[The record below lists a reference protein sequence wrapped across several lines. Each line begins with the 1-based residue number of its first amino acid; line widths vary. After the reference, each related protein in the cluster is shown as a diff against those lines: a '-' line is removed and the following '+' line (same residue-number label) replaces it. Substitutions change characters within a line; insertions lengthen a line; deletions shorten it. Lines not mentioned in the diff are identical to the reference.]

1 MALPGASGSE
11 GGVEGPRRYLIAA
24 VVAEYPKNRDWDRP
38 GLLEARDKVVD
49 LFTGRLGYRLHD
61 SLPLNPTGRQ
71 LTDALRAFCTS
82 PERRE
87 DDLLTI
93 YLSCHGE
100 ILDDGE
106 EHVLLTTDTDPE
118 DLTYTALPTADLT
131 RAVLRGSRIRRV
143 LLLLDACYVGQGGN
157 QMAAAALERLGATWG
172 RSSGSGL
179 VVVSSAQP
187 NQSAATGAFPK
198 LLEDA
203 VTGLSV
209 AGHGPDTLSVNA
221 VVQHINGSKERPG
234 HQRIG
239 LAMVGLDGEPP
250 AFFPNPRHDV
260 RLNEVDLALQ
270 RAAAFDE
277 EDRRRETEFTSRLL
291 VRAMGYNSQ
300 AGAAAWWFSGRRT
313 ALRDLA
319 SWLNDR
325 TGGDRS
331 VCRVVTAAPGS
342 GKTAVLGLV
351 AALTHPERHGTV
363 PLHALGLP
371 ADLLDVGAVDA
382 AVYAQRLTDTEVLEA
397 VCAAARVRAATV
409 GELLEALGRRARPLT
424 VLIDALDEAATPGTL
439 CSSVLRPLIEHSGG
453 RLRLLL
459 GTRPYLLP
467 RLGIG
472 PADTVDLD
480 DARYADPEALA
491 VYAARNLL
499 EAHRASPYRERLGAV
514 QPVAK
519 AVAQAAGH
527 SFLIARLTAGTLAAT
542 PAIPDANDP
551 AWRASLPR
559 HAGDAMRRDLHQ
571 RLGDDARRATD
582 LLRPLAYS
590 QGQGLPWEDIWAPL
604 ATAISGRAYTDDDL
618 VWLRSEAGSY
628 VVEATE
634 NGRSAYRLYHEAM
647 AEHLREGTDPE
658 AVHAAYA
665 RVLTARVPC
674 HVDAT
679 PNWSRAHPYALAHL
693 AHHAAQAGLLDEV
706 LADSEYLVHA
716 EPRGLTPYLHRAH
729 GDTARLAAA
738 VYRTSVHLHRD
749 ATAQLRR
756 QTLALDAARAGAPDL
771 HGSLTSRI
779 PPGDWA
785 PVWATGSTF
794 SSALRDTLTGHDGSV
809 HAVACTELDGHPV
822 TITGGNDGT
831 VRVWHL
837 NVGQGIGKPITAHDG
852 PVRAV
857 ACTAVRGN
865 PVAVTGGDDG
875 TVRIWDLNTRQAI
888 GEPITGHNGWVMTV
902 ACTMIDG
909 NPVAVT
915 GGDDG
920 TVRIW
925 DLNTRQAIGEP
936 IAGHNGWVM
945 AVACT
950 TIDGNPVAVTGG
962 NDGTFKTWDL
972 KTRQGRDEPITS
984 HDYWVR
990 AVACTMIDG
999 KPVAITAGDDGTAR
1013 VWELNTR
1020 QGLGEPI
1027 TSHDYWV
1034 RAVACTTI
1042 DGKPVA
1048 ITGGNDGTV
1057 RMWDAATGRTV
1068 GGPLAS
1074 HDGWVHAVACTVID
1088 DRPVAVTG
1096 GRDGTVRVWDLNTP
1110 PTVGTPLAGHD
1121 DWVYGAACT
1130 TIDGHPVAVTA
1141 GDDGTVRVW
1150 DARTGQTTG
1159 EPLTGHDGWVRAVA
1173 CTVIDGNPVAVTAGR
1188 DATVR
1193 IWDLNTGQAI
1203 GEPLTGHNDRIRA
1216 VACTTIDGNPVA
1228 VTGGHHGTVRIWDLN
1243 TRQAIGEPL
1252 TGHNG
1257 WAYAVA
1263 CTMVDDRPVAV
1274 TGGRDGTVRI
1284 WDLNTRQA
1292 IGEPLTGH
1300 NDWVRAVAC
1309 TTIDGKPVAVTA
1321 GDEGTLRMWDLN
1333 THQAIGEPL
1342 TGHDGWVR
1350 AVACGVI
1357 DGNPVAIT
1365 GGRDATIRLW
1375 DLRTW
1380 SVSTRI
1386 FLGQPTAIALTDTG
1400 DLAFCYRDD
1409 VALFRR
1415 RPHSA

>member
-1 MALPGASGSE
+1 MALPGASGVE
-11 GGVEGPRRYLIAA
+11 DGGQEPRRYLIAA

-38 GLLEARDKVVD
+38 GLLEARDRVVD

-61 SLPLNPTGRQ
+61 SLPLNPSGRQ

-187 NQSAATGAFPK
+187 HQAAATGAFPK

-221 VVQHINGSKERPG
+221 VVQHINGSKDRPG

-291 VRAMGYNSQ
+291 VRAMGDHSQ
-300 AGAAAWWFSGRRT
+300 AGASAWWFSGRHT

-319 SWLNDR
+319 SWLNDP
-325 TGGDRS
+325 TGAAQS

-371 ADLLDVGAVDA
+371 ADLLDVDAVDA
-382 AVYAQRLTDTEVLEA
+382 AVYAQRLTDTDVLEA
-397 VCAAARVRAATV
+397 ICAAARVRAGTV
-409 GELLEALGRRARPLT
+409 GELLEALGRRAQPLT

-439 CSSVLRPLIEHSGG
+439 CGSVLRPLIEHSGG

-472 PADTVDLD
+472 TADTIDLD
-480 DARYADPEALA
+480 DARYADPEALS

-499 EAHRASPYRERLGAV
+499 EAHPASPYRERLPAV
-514 QPVAK
+514 RPVAE
-519 AVAQAAGH
+519 AVARAARH

-542 PAIPDANDP
+542 PTIPDANDP

-559 HAGDAMRRDLHQ
+559 HAGDAMRQDLHQ
-571 RLGDDARRATD
+571 RLGDDAQRATD

-604 ATAISGRAYTDDDL
+604 ATAISGRLYTDDDL
-618 VWLRSEAGSY
+618 LWLREEAGSY

-647 AEHLREGTDPE
+647 AEHLREGMDPGE
-658 AVHAAYA
+658 VHAAYA

-729 GDTARLAAA
+729 ADTARLAAA
-738 VYRTSVHLHRD
+738 VYRTSLHLHRD
-749 ATAQLRR
+749 ATPQQRR

-771 HGSLTSRI
+771 HGSFTSRI

-794 SSALRDTLTGHDGSV
+794 NSALRDTLTGHSGIIF
-809 HAVACTELDGHPV
+809 AVACTELDGRPTAV
-822 TITGGNDGT
+822 TGDSSWT
-831 VRVWHL
+831 VRVWDL
-837 NVGQGIGKPITAHDG
+837 ATGQAIGQPLTGHTGSIF
-852 PVRAV
+852 AV
-857 ACTAVRGN
+857 ACTELDGR
-865 PVAVTGGDDG
+865 PTAVTG
-875 TVRIWDLNTRQAI
+875 
-888 GEPITGHNGWVMTV
+888 
-902 ACTMIDG
+902 
-909 NPVAVT
+909 
-915 GGDDG
+915 
-920 TVRIW
+920 
-925 DLNTRQAIGEP
+925 
-936 IAGHNGWVM
+936 
-945 AVACT
+945 
-950 TIDGNPVAVTGG
+950 
-962 NDGTFKTWDL
+962 
-972 KTRQGRDEPITS
+972 S
-984 HDYWVR
+984 
-990 AVACTMIDG
+990 
-999 KPVAITAGDDGTAR
+999 
-1013 VWELNTR
+1013 
-1020 QGLGEPI
+1020 
-1027 TSHDYWV
+1027 S
-1034 RAVACTTI
+1034 
-1042 DGKPVA
+1042 
-1048 ITGGNDGTV
+1048 
-1057 RMWDAATGRTV
+1057 
-1068 GGPLAS
+1068 
-1074 HDGWVHAVACTVID
+1074 
-1088 DRPVAVTG
+1088 
-1096 GRDGTVRVWDLNTP
+1096 DGTVRVWDLATGQAIGQP
-1110 PTVGTPLAGHD
+1110 LTGHTGQVRTV
-1121 DWVYGAACT
+1121 ACAEL
-1130 TIDGHPVAVTA
+1130 DGHPTA
-1141 GDDGTVRVW
+1141 ITGSSDGTVRVW
-1150 DARTGQTTG
+1150 DLATGQAIG
-1159 EPLTGHDGWVRAVA
+1159 QPLTGHSSSVNAVA
-1173 CTVIDGNPVAVTAGR
+1173 CTVLDDRTIAITAGY
-1188 DATVR
+1188 DGTVR
-1193 IWDLNTGQAI
+1193 IWDVAAGQAI
-1203 GEPLTGHNDRIRA
+1203 GEPLTGHTDRVLS
-1216 VACTTIDGNPVA
+1216 VACTVLNDRTIAITAGDDK
-1228 VTGGHHGTVRIWDLN
+1228 TVRIWDLA
-1243 TRQAIGEPL
+1243 TGQAIGRPF
-1252 TGHNG
+1252 TGHG
-1257 WAYAVA
+1257 GRVRTVA
-1263 CTMVDDRPVAV
+1263 CTVLDDRTVAI
-1274 TGGRDGTVRI
+1274 TAGDDKTVRI
-1284 WDLNTRQA
+1284 WDLATGRT
-1292 IGEPLTGH
+1292 IGKSLTGH
-1300 NDWVRAVAC
+1300 TDWVRAVAC
-1309 TTIDGKPVAVTA
+1309 TVLNDRTIAVTS
-1321 GDEGTLRMWDLN
+1321 GDDGTVRVWDLA
-1333 THQAIGEPL
+1333 TGQAIGKPL
-1342 TGHDGWVR
+1342 TGHTDWVQVVACAVLDGHPF
-1350 AVACGVI
+1350 AVAGGD
-1357 DGNPVAIT
+1357 DGMV
-1365 GGRDATIRLW
+1365 RVW
-1375 DLRTW
+1375 DLRTR
-1380 SVSTRI
+1380 SLNAKI
-1386 FLGQPTAIALTDTG
+1386 LLDQPGGIALTPTG
-1400 DLAFCYRDD
+1400 DLVIGFHND

-1415 RPHSA
+1415 KPHAT

>member
-1 MALPGASGSE
+1 MALPGASSSE
-11 GGVEGPRRYLIAA
+11 DGGQEPRRYLIAA

-38 GLLEARDKVVD
+38 GLLEARDRVVD
-49 LFTGRLGYRLHD
+49 LFTRRLGYRLHD
-61 SLPLNPTGRQ
+61 SLPLNPSGRQ

-187 NQSAATGAFPK
+187 HQAAATGAFPK

-221 VVQHINGSKERPG
+221 VVQHINGSKDRPG

-291 VRAMGYNSQ
+291 VRAMGDHSQ
-300 AGAAAWWFSGRRT
+300 AGASAWWFSGRHT

-325 TGGDRS
+325 TGAAQS

-371 ADLLDVGAVDA
+371 ADLLDVDAVDA
-382 AVYAQRLTDTEVLEA
+382 AVYAQRLTDTDVLEA
-397 VCAAARVRAATV
+397 ICAAARVRAGTV

-472 PADTVDLD
+472 PADTIDLD
-480 DARYADPEALA
+480 DARYADPEAIS

-499 EAHRASPYRERLGAV
+499 EAHPASPYRERLPAV
-514 QPVAK
+514 RPVAE
-519 AVAQAAGH
+519 AVARAAGH

-542 PAIPDANDP
+542 PAIPDASD
-551 AWRASLPR
+551 AVWRASLPR
-559 HAGDAMRRDLHQ
+559 HAGDAMRQDLHQ
-571 RLGDDARRATD
+571 RLGDDAQRATD

-604 ATAISGRAYTDDDL
+604 ATAISGRLYTDDDL
-618 VWLRSEAGSY
+618 LWLREEAGSY

-647 AEHLREGTDPE
+647 AEHLREGMDPGE
-658 AVHAAYA
+658 VHAAYA

-729 GDTARLAAA
+729 ADTARLAAA

-749 ATAQLRR
+749 ATPQLRR

-794 SSALRDTLTGHDGSV
+794 NSALRDTLTGHNGS
-809 HAVACTELDGHPV
+809 
-822 TITGGNDGT
+822 
-831 VRVWHL
+831 
-837 NVGQGIGKPITAHDG
+837 
-852 PVRAV
+852 VRAV
-857 ACTAVRGN
+857 ACAELDGR
-865 PVAVTGGDDG
+865 PIAVT
-875 TVRIWDLNTRQAI
+875 T
-888 GEPITGHNGWVMTV
+888 GE
-902 ACTMIDG
+902 D
-909 NPVAVT
+909 
-915 GGDDG
+915 
-920 TVRIW
+920 
-925 DLNTRQAIGEP
+925 
-936 IAGHNGWVM
+936 
-945 AVACT
+945 
-950 TIDGNPVAVTGG
+950 
-962 NDGTFKTWDL
+962 
-972 KTRQGRDEPITS
+972 S
-984 HDYWVR
+984 
-990 AVACTMIDG
+990 
-999 KPVAITAGDDGTAR
+999 
-1013 VWELNTR
+1013 
-1020 QGLGEPI
+1020 
-1027 TSHDYWV
+1027 
-1034 RAVACTTI
+1034 
-1042 DGKPVA
+1042 
-1048 ITGGNDGTV
+1048 
-1057 RMWDAATGRTV
+1057 
-1068 GGPLAS
+1068 
-1074 HDGWVHAVACTVID
+1074 
-1088 DRPVAVTG
+1088 
-1096 GRDGTVRVWDLNTP
+1096 TVRVWDL
-1110 PTVGTPLAGHD
+1110 A
-1121 DWVYGAACT
+1121 
-1130 TIDGHPVAVTA
+1130 
-1141 GDDGTVRVW
+1141 
-1150 DARTGQTTG
+1150 
-1159 EPLTGHDGWVRAVA
+1159 
-1173 CTVIDGNPVAVTAGR
+1173 
-1188 DATVR
+1188 
-1193 IWDLNTGQAI
+1193 TGQAI
-1203 GEPLTGHNDRIRA
+1203 GEPLTSYNGVLA
-1216 VACTTIDGNPVA
+1216 VACTQLDGRTVA
-1228 VTGGHHGTVRIWDLN
+1228 VTGANDGTVRVWDLA
-1243 TRQAIGEPL
+1243 TGQAVGEPL
-1252 TGHNG
+1252 TGDNG
-1257 WAYAVA
+1257 
-1263 CTMVDDRPVAV
+1263 
-1274 TGGRDGTVRI
+1274 
-1284 WDLNTRQA
+1284 
-1292 IGEPLTGH
+1292 
-1300 NDWVRAVAC
+1300 WVRAVAC
-1309 TTIDGKPVAVTA
+1309 TQLDGRTVAVTGA
-1321 GDEGTLRMWDLN
+1321 NDGTVRVWDLA
-1333 THQAIGEPL
+1333 TRQAIGEPL
-1342 TGHDGWVR
+1342 TGHDGWVQAVACTRLDGRPTAVTGANDGTVRVWDLATGQAIGQPIAEPLTGHDGWVVAVACTELDGRPIALTGGNDGTVRMWDLNTRRPIGEPLAGHHSMVEAVACTELDGRPIAVTTGHGDVRVWDLATGQAVGEPLTGHNGRVLAVACTELDGRPIALTGGDDGTVRLWDLNTRQTIGQPLTSRSGWVLAVACTRLDGRPVAVTSANDGTGHVWDLATGRTIGEPLTSHNGWGR
-1350 AVACGVI
+1350 AVACTELDGRTVAVTGAHDSTVRISDLTTGRPIGKPLTGHNGWVLAVACTELDGRPIAVTGGDDGTVRMWDLNARQAIGRPLTGHNSMVEAVACTELDGRPIAVTTGFNDTVRTWDLATGETIGEPLIGDNGVLAVACTQL
-1357 DGNPVAIT
+1357 DDRPVAVAI
-1365 GGRDATIRLW
+1365 GRNESLRVW

-1380 SVSTRI
+1380 SVSAEILLSRPHA
-1386 FLGQPTAIALTDTG
+1386 LALTPTG
-1400 DLAFCYRDD
+1400 DLVIGFHND

-1415 RPHSA
+1415 KPHAT